1 MTEQTPAPVTNKGKN
16 FTLKA
21 MILGLMAFVLILCSF
36 LILGL
41 VRDRSMEL
49 NKASF
54 EVHSMWS
61 GPQTIGTPYLE
72 LPYKSNCDAKTGKC
86 ELHTIYLRPN
96 HFDASAKLQSET
108 RMRGIF
114 EIPQFQGQY
123 SSHFS
128 FAQPSWEDLQINP
141 ENVDWSKA
149 TLKFEIGDAKGLLE
163 KPKLSFNGQ
172 KFELGQ
178 MGQNGVLGHRIPSVQ
193 ALLAGSPLR
202 LEFGVKGSESFDI
215 EALAESNK
223 IKVESDWPHPSFSG
237 DFSPTE
243 RTVGEKGF
251 NATWNI
257 MALNHG
263 QSTILFDKSPC
274 LPTSPHYRSE
284 NDAPVN
290 SGLVGFEQLQPVN
303 QYVMTERAVK
313 YAVLFI
319 VLTFVLGLF
328 AEGLTGRNIHPL
340 QYLLIGSSL
349 LVFYTLLLALS
360 EQIQFGLAYGV
371 ATLAIALQISWFSGK
386 VLRHKGA
393 ALCSFGILS
402 SLYGGLYVLLQM
414 EDFALL
420 SGSIALFVI
429 LGMLMYL
436 STKISWL
443 SAKEGA
449 SHG

>member
-1 MTEQTPAPVTNKGKN
+1 MNEQIPTQSSLSKGKS
-16 FTLKA
+16 FTFKA
-21 MILGLMAFVLILCSF
+21 MILGIMAFALLLCSF

-41 VRDRSMEL
+41 VSERTAEQD
-49 NKASF
+49 KASA

-86 ELHTIYLRPN
+86 ERHTLYLRPEN
-96 HFDASAKLQSET
+96 FQANSKLNSET

-123 SSHFS
+123 SSNFS
-128 FAQPSWEDLQINP
+128 FKNPAWEDLQIRP
-141 ENVDWSKA
+141 EDVDWNKA
-149 TLKFEIGDAKGLLE
+149 SLKFEIGDPKGLLE
-163 KPKLSFNGQ
+163 KPKLSYKDQNVQ
-172 KFELGQ
+172 LGQ
-178 MGQNGVLGHRIPSVQ
+178 MGQNGTLGHRIPR
-193 ALLAGSPLR
+193 AFELLAGIPLK
-202 LEFGVKGSESFDI
+202 LEFGIKGSESFGV

-223 IKVESDWPHPSFSG
+223 INIESDWPHPSFSG

-243 RTVGEKGF
+243 RTVHENGF
-251 NATWNI
+251 SANWNV

-263 QSTILFDKSPC
+263 KSTVMIDSLVSCFNSSPASAENISQSSQ
-274 LPTSPHYRSE
+274 
-284 NDAPVN
+284 
-290 SGLVGFEQLQPVN
+290 VGFKQLQPVN

-319 VLTFVLGLF
+319 ILTFVLGLF

-360 EQIQFGLAYGV
+360 EQLHFGLAYALSTV
-371 ATLAIALQISWFSGK
+371 AIALQISWFGGK
-386 VLRHKGA
+386 VLGHRGA
-393 ALCSFGILS
+393 ALSCFAILS
-402 SLYGGLYVLLQM
+402 TLYGGLYVLLQM

-429 LGMLMYL
+429 LGLLMYL

-449 SHG
+449 QNG